1 MVETIGPMV
10 DEAGRGGPRVR
21 AAHVAGGVLGGAL
34 VGGAVGGIGVLLGAD
49 GPGGGAAWVV
59 LGLAAAALVY
69 DLVTHGRR
77 LGLSRQ
83 TPMGWRHTMPPG
95 RASFLYGLDLGTGLS
110 TRIYFASYLVVLA
123 AAAVSGDVVAG
134 AAIGGGFGLVRALV
148 AVLVGRGAFERP
160 TLIDDLAERR
170 SFVETA
176 NAVALVQFGVAL
188 TLI

>member
-34 VGGAVGGIGVLLGAD
+34 VSGAVGAIGVVLGAD
-49 GPGGGAAWVV
+49 GPEGKAVWVV
-59 LGLAAAALVY
+59 LGLAAVALAY
-69 DLVTHGRR
+69 DLLTHGRR
-77 LGLSRQ
+77 LGLARQ
-83 TPMGWRHTMPPG
+83 TPMGWRHVMPPG
-95 RASFLYGLDLGTGLS
+95 RASFLYGLDLGTGLT

-123 AAAVSGDVVAG
+123 AAGISGNVVAA

-148 AVLVGRGAFERP
+148 AVLAGRRAFERP

-170 SFVETA
+170 SLVEMA

-188 TLI
+188 ALV